1 MIYIQKKNKVTTY
14 YTSKRIERAIETLLQ
29 ADEDLMSSDS
39 IDGYEVDIVPK
50 GVNNGNHNI

>member
-29 ADEDLMSSDS
+29 ADEELMSSDS
-39 IDGYEVDIVPK
+39 VDGYEVVIVPK
-50 GVNNGNHNI
+50 HADVKW